1 MTEKIPPE
9 LNIRIYQTTDTED
22 VIQIWKECGL
32 IRSWNKSK
40 LNIQRKVKTQKVYYK
55 YINTVS

>member
-1 MTEKIPPE
+1 M
-9 LNIRIYQTTDTED
+9 ED
-22 VIQIWKECGL
+22 VIHIWIECGL